1 MSALGYIPEQLSAI
15 HVLDSVGDN
24 ILIADTTY
32 NIQWMNANAANLLTV
47 IAPLYGL
54 TSVDDIIGMNM
65 DQFHAS
71 PKRQQA
77 VMKSLQDSHRTRIT
91 IKDRIVTDI
100 VVTPMKNEH
109 GHINGYI
116 VMLTDVTTKA
126 EEEAE
131 KEKLIHALSVPIIHI
146 WEKTISLPLIGEF
159 DTERADRM
167 IISVLEE
174 CTQHRIQYVLLDL
187 SGLFIADDAI
197 HHHIQKLTDC
207 LRLIGAECIMTGI
220 KPKLAQAVGRLEHHI
235 QTFQTA
241 YAGLQYIIQNK
252 KRH

>member
-1 MSALGYIPEQLSAI
+1 MNALGHIPEHVSAI
-15 HVLDSVGDN
+15 HVLNSVGEN

-32 NIQWMNANAANLLTV
+32 TIQWMNANAANLLSI

-54 TSVDDIIGMNM
+54 TRADDIIGMNM
-65 DQFHAS
+65 DHFHAS

-100 VVTPMKNEH
+100 VITPMRDGQ

-116 VMLTDVTTKA
+116 VLLTDVTTKA

-131 KEKLIHALSVPIIHI
+131 KEKLIHALSVPILHI

-197 HHHIQKLTDC
+197 HHHIQKLTNC
-207 LRLIGAECIMTGI
+207 LQLIGAECIMTGI
-220 KPKLAQAVGRLEHHI
+220 KPQLAQAVGRLEQHI

-241 YAGLQYIIQNK
+241 HAGLQYIIQNK
-252 KRH
+252 KRY